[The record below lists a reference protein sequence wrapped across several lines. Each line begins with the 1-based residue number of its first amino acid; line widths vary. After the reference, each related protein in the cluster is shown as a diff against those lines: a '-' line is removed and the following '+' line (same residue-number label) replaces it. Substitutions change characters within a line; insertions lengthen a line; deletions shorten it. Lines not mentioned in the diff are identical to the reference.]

1 MLQSGHHCTGGVTYK
16 SPFLQT
22 QFAVHQSV
30 VLVGYLFEI
39 IDHIKINALRKKIFS
54 DPFGNVRID
63 LILVENAGFFVLLE
77 YRSIT
82 IDAPDPNFRVLFFQE
97 TADAANGASGP
108 YSGNEMGNFA
118 IGLDRKSTRL
128 NSSH

>member
-82 IDAPDPNFRVLFFQE
+82 IDAPDPHFRVLFFQE
-97 TADAANGASGP
+97 TRSEERRVGKECVSTCRSGWSP
-108 YSGNEMGNFA
+108 YHKKKKKTT
-118 IGLDRKSTRL
+118 IIK
-128 NSSH
+128 